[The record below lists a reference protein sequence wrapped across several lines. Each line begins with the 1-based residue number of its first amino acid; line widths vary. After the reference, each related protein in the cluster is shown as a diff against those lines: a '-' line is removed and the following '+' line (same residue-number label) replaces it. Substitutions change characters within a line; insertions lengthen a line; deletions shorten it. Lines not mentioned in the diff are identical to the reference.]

1 MVKDI
6 KLANVRPIAE
16 PRPAEKPGQKEP
28 VSGQSFSQTLEKAVT
43 QMNEVAR
50 QSTTPAAGGDASSI
64 QAEYSAA
71 KKQFDTMMRVE
82 QQLRQLHQ
90 NITRK
95 PTQDKG

>member
-1 MVKDI
+1 MKDI
-6 KLANVRPIAE
+6 KIGNVRPIAE
-16 PRPAEKPGQKEP
+16 PRAPEKSGRKEP
-28 VSGQSFSQTLEKAVT
+28 VSGQSFSQTLERAVT
-43 QMNEVAR
+43 QMNEVTR
-50 QSTTPAAGGDASSI
+50 QSATPAAGADATAI

-71 KKQFDTMMRVE
+71 KQQFDTLMRVE

>member
-6 KLANVRPIAE
+6 KLGNVRPIAE
-16 PRPAEKPGQKEP
+16 PRTPDKAGRKQP

-43 QMNEVAR
+43 QMNEVSR
-50 QSTTPAAGGDASSI
+50 QSTTPAAGGDATSI
-64 QAEYSAA
+64 QAEVSAA
-71 KKQFDTMMRVE
+71 KKQFDTLMRVE

>member
-1 MVKDI
+1 MKDI
-6 KLANVRPIAE
+6 KIGTLRPIAE
-16 PRPAEKPGQKEP
+16 PRTPDKAGRKEP
-28 VSGQSFSQTLEKAVT
+28 VSGQSFSQTLERAVT

-50 QSTTPAAGGDASSI
+50 QSATPTAGGDATSI
-64 QAEYSAA
+64 QADYSAA
-71 KKQFDTMMRVE
+71 KKQFDTLMRVE